1 MPKKPRPEPHTQG
14 MMGQIYTWFIGPLI
28 CNHKPHQMEID
39 AFMEQLFD
47 FKNRDITR
55 YVAKNDFVL
64 PGLYYSAPLMKVQGV
79 GYRDVK
85 AGTEL
90 YVRKDARS
98 PNTIDVEFFGGQ
110 GGKDQ
115 VFALDKSQWE
125 CVLLNLEE
133 AERERKK

>member
-14 MMGQIYTWFIGPLI
+14 VMGTIYKYFFGPLI
-28 CNHKPHQMEID
+28 INHKPKQMEID
-39 AFMEQLFD
+39 AFMEEIFD

-55 YVAKNDFVL
+55 FVAVRDFVL
-64 PGLYYSAPLMKVQGV
+64 PGILRAAPNMKIQGI

-85 AGTEL
+85 EGTEL
-90 YVRKDARS
+90 YVRKDARE
-98 PNTIDVEFFGGQ
+98 PDVIDVEFFGGQ

-115 VFALDKSQWE
+115 VFCLDKSQWE
-125 CVLLNLEE
+125 YVALCLQE